1 MTQSQIVAL
10 CAGLALFSGA
20 ALAETAGDP
29 LAEGRVLELSFGLVA
44 PLNSLQDTLTTLNGG
59 GAQVQSTSVLDF
71 GTGGRVGLAYSNP
84 WGENARLVINLTGAQ
99 ASGDA
104 VVQIGDLSEAYPGS
118 FDDGLNLPADW
129 YADATVKTQTRML
142 SIGREWQGQ
151 DGWRFSAGLQGGTAR
166 QDLTSLLRAVGPFA
180 LFDGELFSTTATR
193 SNNRM
198 IGLYGG
204 VSRYMP
210 MQDGLGLRLSA
221 SLGVMR
227 NKFDYSYSHRINAV
241 GVAPNSRD
249 VAASDSGTAVSAKI
263 SARLE
268 RSLASGGLLTFELGY
283 DGLYGV
289 GNGVDTFLDAEG
301 RRNTPKIDSDTIGAA
316 YLSVGYAFRY

>member
-1 MTQSQIVAL
+1 MTPSQIVAL
-10 CAGLALFSGA
+10 CAGLSLFSGV
-20 ALAETAGDP
+20 ALAETVSDP

-59 GAQVQSTSVLDF
+59 GPLVQSTSVLDF

-84 WGENARLVINLTGAQ
+84 WGEDARFVVNLTGAR

-129 YADATVKTQTRML
+129 YADATVKTQTTML

-193 SNNRM
+193 SKNRM

-227 NKFDYSYSHRINAV
+227 NTFDYSYSHRINAV

-249 VAASDSGTAVSAKI
+249 VSASDSGTAVSAKL

-289 GNGVDTFLDAEG
+289 GNGVDTFLDPEG
-301 RRNTPKIDSDTIGAA
+301 RRNTPKIDGDTIGAA
-316 YLSVGYAFRY
+316 YLSVGYAFRF